1 MYSKKDLRNR
11 ELINEVTEAAMGKA
25 PGCPKGMDRGA
36 WLHKEL
42 GLDKVKTIRKR
53 SSGIPT
59 CIDEADKSRELQSKA
74 YEIAKKKNWNLI
86 KDDFTID
93 ENFNFT
99 HTSWKGVFCKG
110 GDTVV
115 ATIEII
121 NRYINECNKPYGKR
135 DLSFI
140 HLA

>member
-1 MYSKKDLRNR
+1 MYSKEDLRNQ
-11 ELINEVTEAAMGKA
+11 ELINEVTEAAIGKA

-42 GLDKVKTIRKR
+42 GLDKVKSIRKR
-53 SSGIPT
+53 SSGIST
-59 CIDEADKSRELQSKA
+59 CIDEDAKKRKLQSKA

-86 KDDFTID
+86 QDDFTID
-93 ENFNFT
+93 EKFNFT

-115 ATIEII
+115 ATVEII
-121 NRYINECNKPYGKR
+121 NRYIDECNKPYGKR